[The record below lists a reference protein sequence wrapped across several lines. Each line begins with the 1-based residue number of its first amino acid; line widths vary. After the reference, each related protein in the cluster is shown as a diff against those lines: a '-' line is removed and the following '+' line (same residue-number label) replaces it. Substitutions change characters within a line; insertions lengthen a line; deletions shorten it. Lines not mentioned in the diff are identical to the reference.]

1 MSPENINYDF
11 YNKNILKIRLI
22 QYFLRKVLQKQ
33 ILKCIFSEKNKY
45 IKSFLS
51 KINEHCYNRLKR
63 KELNKEEYDYYMMIM
78 ESSLTDFVEIMF
90 NLKNEKLN
98 SLHIVFFKKY
108 TKKILEIKNKLLD
121 LCGGIGSPS
130 IIELL
135 SLYFEFDEEN
145 SYQILINNNIKYFD
159 FYNKIFIP
167 SEVSIYIKNKDT
179 LKNILNNNQNK
190 KLSSFNEK
198 SKDDIKKL
206 LGITESIQIEKNN
219 NNNISMYFI
228 FEKLQQ
234 KIFVSLKGI
243 IKYDNLNIYHT
254 HPLIKENIKNL
265 KSTICESDNFFYES
279 YINQLP
285 LEDFIINDI
294 FYLKNKTLNS
304 YNKLKILKQKNIS
317 SLIKDF
323 LNSDFNEQ
331 KEIIT
336 LLLINNND
344 NETEYLA
351 YLLYDIL
358 GTKNDDNKH
367 QKENAEIFNSL
378 HWSIQKKFKVVI
390 NKIKKRND
398 NLIEFNED
406 QVSYE
411 QRIMLMKIDDYV
423 KQKAMEKYKEVSSK
437 SSADGSNKAQ
447 QYLDGILKIP
457 FGVYRK
463 ENIIEYLEN
472 YSKKIE
478 IFYST
483 LKKMKIDKK
492 DTILYE
498 IISNLGIN
506 RFTVQYIDSFFNN
519 YNINY
524 FQKDYRYNIGKV
536 YKFIDNT
543 SIKNIKHLIK
553 TIKKKNLPSECKLTL
568 KITENNK
575 MIKSEIMRRKI
586 KDYFSQII
594 ELTLT
599 DKCPVNICN
608 DILSLLNIDYYY
620 TIKNTNENKNMFK
633 KYLELKE
640 DWFTFKNNKITFL
653 DNVSIYLDK
662 AVYGHNEAKNQIKRI
677 IAQWIT
683 GENTGYSFGFEG
695 PPGTGKTSIAKK
707 GLTKCLT
714 DDNGKSRPFSF
725 IAMGGSTN
733 GSTLEGHSYTYVG
746 STWGRI
752 VDILMESKCMNP
764 IIFIDE
770 LDKISKTEHGKE
782 LIGILTHLTDSTQN
796 QEFADKYFSGIKFD
810 LSKVLFIFSYNN
822 PENIDPILLDRIHR
836 VKFKSLK
843 KKEKIHIC
851 SNYMIPEI
859 CKIVGFETEN
869 IILDNEIIE
878 KIIEQYTYEPGVRKL
893 RERLTE
899 IIREINLRY
908 LTGGEF
914 NGKKVSLPFKVEI
927 EHLDTDI
934 FSQKIKMKTKK
945 INNQPKIGLV
955 NGLYATAS
963 GLGGITIIE
972 AYRINSSNFL
982 SLELTGQ
989 QGDVM
994 KESMKVAKTVAW
1006 NTIDNIQQSK
1016 IRKEAD
1022 LNGNGGIHIHC
1033 PEGATPKDG
1042 PSAGLAI
1049 TTALISLLT
1058 QIPVNNKVGMTG
1070 EIDLNGSSHEIGG
1083 LESKLYGAKKAGIE
1097 HVLIPRDNENDYFL
1111 IKNDPINKGLFDNF
1125 KITLVDSIW
1134 DVLKYA
1140 LVNPDNK
1147 QFINYTQSQKSVFNK
1162 MIYSD
1167 KICLE
1172 ISNIP
1177 NNYSKKCIQWEQ
1189 LSGPNM
1195 SNINQPTEEKTLI
1208 DKLIPGTYVF
1218 NANVDYQLKNNSQQK
1233 VSSGCLG
1240 KNQVDDK
1247 PLIIDDFVFKTQI
1260 IIENLSEPFLVTNS
1274 SYVIYQNTF
1283 ELKLNNLIYDSEK
1296 ITDIEWS
1303 MLESPKN
1310 SEPIIENINQ
1320 ISTRVNNLSLGEYL
1334 FQLKLHDHN
1343 KKIYTSQIKL
1353 EVQSEY
1359 QPIIRVS

>member
-1 MSPENINYDF
+1 MFPENINSVF
-11 YNKNILKIRLI
+11 YNKKILKIKLI
-22 QYFLRKVLQKQ
+22 QYFFRKVLQKQ
-33 ILKCIFSEKNKY
+33 NLKKNFSEKNKY
-45 IKSFLS
+45 IQSFLS

-78 ESSLTDFVEIMF
+78 ESSLTDFVKTMF
-90 NLKNEKLN
+90 NLKNEKLS
-98 SLHIVFFKKY
+98 SLHKVFFKKY
-108 TKKILEIKNKLLD
+108 TKKILEIKYELLN
-121 LCGGIGSPS
+121 LCNGIGSPS
-130 IIELL
+130 IIDFLC
-135 SLYFEFDEEN
+135 LYFEIDVQN
-145 SYQILINNNIKYFD
+145 SHQILFENINIKYFEL
-159 FYNKIFIP
+159 YNNTFIP
-167 SEVSIYIKNKDT
+167 SGVSVYINNKDS
-179 LKNILNNNQNK
+179 LRSVLNNNQSK
-190 KLSSFNEK
+190 KLISFNDK
-198 SKDDIKKL
+198 SKDDIKTL
-206 LGITESIQIEKNN
+206 LGLTESVQLEKDINN
-219 NNNISMYFI
+219 NVKMYLI
-228 FEKLQQ
+228 FEKSQQ
-234 KIFVSLKGI
+234 KIFISLKGT
-243 IKYDNLNIYHT
+243 IKYDNLNIYHN
-254 HPLIKENIKNL
+254 HPLIKENIESLKN
-265 KSTICESDNFFYES
+265 TICESDNSFYES

-285 LEDFIINDI
+285 LEDFVINDI
-294 FYLKNKTLNS
+294 FYLKNKIMNS
-304 YNKLKILKQKNIS
+304 SNKLKILKQKNIS

-323 LNSDFNEQ
+323 LNSDFDEQ
-331 KEIIT
+331 KETIT

-358 GTKNDDNKH
+358 GTSDDNKN
-367 QKENAEIFNSL
+367 KRENEEIFNSL

-390 NKIKKRND
+390 NKIKKKND
-398 NLIEFNED
+398 NLIDFNEE
-406 QVSYE
+406 QISYE

-447 QYLDGILKIP
+447 QYLDGVLRIP
-457 FGVYRK
+457 FGVYKK
-463 ENIIEYLEN
+463 EKIIEYLEN
-472 YSKKIE
+472 YSKRIE
-478 IFYST
+478 IFYLT
-483 LKKMKIDKK
+483 LKKMRIDKK
-492 DTILYE
+492 DTILNE
-498 IISNLGIN
+498 LISNLQIN
-506 RFTVQYIDSFFNN
+506 KFTIQSIDLFLNN
-519 YNINY
+519 HSINY
-524 FQKDYRYNIGKV
+524 FQKDYRYKIEKV
-536 YKFIDNT
+536 YDFIDKT
-543 SIKNIKHLIK
+543 TIKNIKYLIK
-553 TIKKKNLPSECKLTL
+553 MIKQKDLLPKCKLTF

-575 MIKSEIMRRKI
+575 MIKSELIRTKI

-594 ELTLT
+594 KLTLT
-599 DKCPVNICN
+599 DECPESVCH
-608 DILSLLNIDYYY
+608 DILSILNIDYYY
-620 TIKNTNENKNMFK
+620 TIKNNNENKNMFQ
-633 KYLELKE
+633 KYVELKQ
-640 DWFTFKNNKITFL
+640 DWISFKNNKITFL
-653 DNVSIYLDK
+653 DNVSMYLDN
-662 AVYGHNEAKNQIKRI
+662 AVYGHDEAKNQIKRI

-796 QEFADKYFSGIKFD
+796 QEFTDKYFSGIKID

-836 VKFKSLK
+836 IKFKSLK
-843 KKEKIHIC
+843 KQEKIYIC
-851 SNYMIPEI
+851 RNYMIPEI
-859 CKIVGFETEN
+859 CKIVGFENEN
-869 IILDNEIIE
+869 IIFENELIE

-893 RERLTE
+893 RERLME
-899 IIREINLRY
+899 IVREINLRY
-908 LTGGEF
+908 LTGGKF
-914 NGKKVSLPFKVEI
+914 NGEKVHLPFKVQI
-927 EHLDTDI
+927 EHLESDI

-972 AYRINSSNFL
+972 AYKINSSNFL

-1006 NTIDNIQQSK
+1006 NTIIQQSK
-1016 IRKEAD
+1016 IKKEAEI
-1022 LNGNGGIHIHC
+1022 NGNGGIHIHC

-1083 LESKLYGAKKAGIE
+1083 LESKLYGAKKAGVE
-1097 HVLIPRDNENDYFL
+1097 HVLIPRDNENDYLL
-1111 IKNDPINKGLFDNF
+1111 IKNDPINEGLFENF

-1134 DVLKYA
+1134 DVLRYA
-1140 LVNPDNK
+1140 LVNPENK
-1147 QFINYTQSQKSVFNK
+1147 QFINYTQSQKSVLK
-1162 MIYSD
+1162 RMIYSD

-1172 ISNIP
+1172 IENIP
-1177 NNYSKKCIQWEQ
+1177 NNYSKKSIQWEQ

-1195 SNINQPTEEKTLI
+1195 SHINQPTEEKTLI

-1218 NANVDYQLKNNSQQK
+1218 NVNVDYQLKNNSQQM

-1240 KNQVDDK
+1240 KNQMEK
-1247 PLIIDDFVFKTQI
+1247 PLIIDDFLFKTQV
-1260 IIENLSEPFLVTNS
+1260 IIENLREPFVDTNS
-1274 SYVIYQNTF
+1274 SYVTHQNSF
-1283 ELKLNNLIYDSEK
+1283 ELKLNNLIYDPEK
-1296 ITDIEWS
+1296 ITNIEWS
-1303 MLESPKN
+1303 ILESPQN
-1310 SEPIIENINQ
+1310 SEAKIEDTLQ
-1320 ISTRVNNLSLGEYL
+1320 ISTQVNNLSLGEYL
-1334 FQLKLHDHN
+1334 FQLKIIDNN
-1343 KKIYTSQIKL
+1343 KKIYTSEIKL
-1353 EVQSEY
+1353 EVESEY
-1359 QPIIRVS
+1359 QPIIRIS